1 MREERSLEEIIVKSI
16 NCSLLPAPARPSSS
30 SVMSRV
36 KHVASLDYIQNNRN
50 HLITSLTF
58 LSILILSM
66 IVRATQF
73 IGRLLR
79 PQYRVDGRCK

>member
-1 MREERSLEEIIVKSI
+1 MREEKSLEEIIVKSI
-16 NCSLLPAPARPSSS
+16 NCSLLPATARSSSS

-36 KHVASLDYIQNNRN
+36 KHVVSLDYIQNNRN
-50 HLITSLTF
+50 HLITSITF

-73 IGRLLR
+73 MGRYSGLS
-79 PQYRVDGRCK
+79 RVRRCK